1 MGITV
6 KNTIKKFK
14 TDTSEYVIKKLSQ
27 LDSKCYLQR
36 KQSDY
41 KFNIHQ
47 KENKKLNLP
56 TGDGKPCMRAYVYG
70 NLMFAQDNVYL
81 SNKCI
86 NNSDALEHE
95 SYRAIYETQYN
106 KFMKQLESMDNE
118 EERQKFKEENM
129 IINDEDDMKGI
140 KITDENVDEI
150 VNSILGNLLPFSP
163 EYIKMF
169 LEYR

>member
-14 TDTSEYVIKKLSQ
+14 SDISEHVTEKLSE

-56 TGDGKPCMRAYVYG
+56 TSDGKHCMRAYVYG
-70 NLMFAQDNVYL
+70 NLMFSESNIYL

-86 NNSDALEHE
+86 SNSEALEHD
-95 SYRAIYETQYN
+95 SYGAIYKKQYD
-106 KFMKQLESMDNE
+106 KFIEKMQNMPSEYEKQNFRE
-118 EERQKFKEENM
+118 QNM
-129 IINDEDDMKGI
+129 ITDEEDDMEGI

-150 VNSILGNLLPFSP
+150 VDSILDNVLPLSP
-163 EYIKMF
+163 EYIKIF
-169 LEYR
+169 SEI